1 MVDVLTE
8 IQIKCRK
15 EKVADYASNP
25 DNATEWYE
33 NIKSIEWKTSKP
45 LALGSRIA
53 FVANFMGKKLSYTY
67 EIVELIS
74 GKKLR
79 MKTVEGLFPME
90 TTYTWEI
97 VDDKTTLMTLRNSG
111 NPKGFSSLVA
121 PLIAV
126 MMKKANKKDLNKIKE
141 ILEK

>member
-111 NPKGFSSLVA
+111 NPKGFSILVA